1 MGQCMEHCTLL
12 PRCAGTARAALGT
25 AAFKTG
31 LDKFMKIFVA
41 AENQRLRYKFR
52 RPESPEQWQRQRPSR
67 AHQRA
72 GGGGR
77 GAGVGL
83 VLGH

>member
-1 MGQCMEHCTLL
+1 M
-12 PRCAGTARAALGT
+12 PRRAGTARAALGT
-25 AAFKTG
+25 ATFKTG
-31 LDKFMKIFVA
+31 LDKFMEIFVA

-52 RPESPEQWQRQRPSR
+52 RPESPERWQQQRPPR
-67 AHQRA
+67 ARQRA